1 MGQGSTETLTSK
13 CVFQNA
19 SSLGG
24 THNFVSDAK
33 NASIFYPN
41 EERKKRTS
49 LFCAEVLYIVFDLR
63 RGHLNITNELLAA
76 VKVTK
81 KLQS

>member
-1 MGQGSTETLTSK
+1 MGQGSTETLTTK

-33 NASIFYPN
+33 KCVNFLP
-41 EERKKRTS
+41 ERRKKKKRTS

-63 RGHLNITNELLAA
+63 RP
-76 VKVTK
+76 
-81 KLQS
+81 